1 MQPDLEIV
9 EVRGDESFTAWAHG
23 YPYRT
28 VRWHFHP
35 EYEIQL
41 IVETRGVY
49 FVGDHVGHFEPGNL
63 VLMGPDLPHNW
74 ISDVPAGQSVERRGI
89 VIQFPAQLAT
99 NMAAA
104 FPEFERIAPLLAE
117 SGSGLLFSAETA
129 AAAKPLMESL
139 LEARGLRRVILL
151 LSLLELLVDSNDR
164 QRLASPAFKP
174 DPKAFMSHAI
184 NNVLAHI
191 AANLGDD
198 LREPMLA
205 ELVGQSPSAFSRA
218 FRKHTGQ
225 SFVRYVNRLRISRA
239 CELLTSSEKP
249 VLDVCMDVGFNN
261 VSNFNRQFLLHKRM
275 PPTKFRSFHRMQAA
289 ASRAAASVP

>member
-9 EVRGDESFTAWAHG
+9 ELRGDESFTAWAHG

-41 IVETRGVY
+41 IVQTRGVY

-63 VLMGPDLPHNW
+63 VLVGPDLPHNW
-74 ISDVPAGQSVERRGI
+74 ISDVPAGQSVERRSI
-89 VIQFPAQLAT
+89 VVQFKAELAK
-99 NMAAA
+99 NMGVA
-104 FPEFERIAPLLAE
+104 FPEFERIASLLAE
-117 SGSGLLFSAETA
+117 SGSGLLFCARTA
-129 AAAKPLMESL
+129 IAAKPIMESL
-139 LEARGLRRVILL
+139 LQASGLRRVILL
-151 LSLLELLVDSNDR
+151 LSLLDLLASNSQR
-164 QRLASPAFKP
+164 QRLASPAFRP
-174 DPKAFMSHAI
+174 DPKAFMPHAI

-191 AANLGDD
+191 AANLGDE

-205 ELVGQSPSAFSRA
+205 ALVGLSPSAFSRS

-239 CELLTSSEKP
+239 CELLTNSEKP

-261 VSNFNRQFLLHKRM
+261 VSNFNRQFLLHKHM
-275 PPTKFRSFHRMQAA
+275 PPTKFRNFHRMQAA
-289 ASRAAASVP
+289 PSRAAGP

>member
-9 EVRGDESFTAWAHG
+9 EVRGDESFTCWAHG

-41 IVETRGVY
+41 IVETQGVY

-89 VIQFPAQLAT
+89 VIQFPAGLMQ
-99 NMAAA
+99 NMAGT

-117 SGSGLLFSAETA
+117 SGSGLLFSVETA
-129 AAAKPLMESL
+129 AAAKPIMESL
-139 LEARGLRRVILL
+139 LQARGLRRVILL
-151 LSLLELLVDSNDR
+151 LSLLELLADGNDR

-205 ELVGQSPSAFSRA
+205 ELVGQSPSAFSRS

-225 SFVRYVNRLRISRA
+225 
-239 CELLTSSEKP
+239 
-249 VLDVCMDVGFNN
+249 
-261 VSNFNRQFLLHKRM
+261 
-275 PPTKFRSFHRMQAA
+275 
-289 ASRAAASVP
+289 

>member
-9 EVRGDESFTAWAHG
+9 EVRSDESFTCWAHG

-41 IVETRGVY
+41 IVETQGVY

-74 ISDVPAGQSVERRGI
+74 ISDVPPGQSVERRGI
-89 VIQFPAQLAT
+89 VIQFPASLAQG
-99 NMAAA
+99 MAAS
-104 FPEFERIAPLLAE
+104 FPEFQRIAPLLAE

-129 AAAKPLMESL
+129 AAAKPIMESL

-151 LSLLELLVDSNDR
+151 LSLLELLADGQDR

-191 AANLGDD
+191 AANLGDE

-205 ELVGQSPSAFSRA
+205 ELVGQSPSAFSRS

-239 CELLTSSEKP
+239 CELLTNSEKP

-275 PPTKFRSFHRMQAA
+275 PPTKFRNFHRMQAA
-289 ASRAAASVP
+289 ASRAASPP

>member
-9 EVRGDESFTAWAHG
+9 EVRGDESFTCWAHG

-41 IVETRGVY
+41 IVETQGVY

-63 VLMGPDLPHNW
+63 ALMGPDLPHNW

-89 VIQFPAQLAT
+89 VIQFPASP
-99 NMAAA
+99 M
-104 FPEFERIAPLLAE
+104 
-117 SGSGLLFSAETA
+117 
-129 AAAKPLMESL
+129 MESL

-151 LSLLELLVDSNDR
+151 LSLLELLAGGHDR
-164 QRLASPAFKP
+164 QRLASPAFRP

-191 AANLGDD
+191 AANLADD

-205 ELVGQSPSAFSRA
+205 ELVGQSPSAFSRS

-225 SFVRYVNRLRISRA
+225 SFVRYVNRLRIGRA
-239 CELLTSSEKP
+239 CELLTNSEKP

-275 PPTKFRSFHRMQAA
+275 PPTRFRNFHRMQAA
-289 ASRAAASVP
+289 ASRAADPP

>member
-1 MQPDLEIV
+1 M
-9 EVRGDESFTAWAHG
+9 
-23 YPYRT
+23 
-28 VRWHFHP
+28 
-35 EYEIQL
+35 
-41 IVETRGVY
+41 
-49 FVGDHVGHFEPGNL
+49 
-63 VLMGPDLPHNW
+63 
-74 ISDVPAGQSVERRGI
+74 PAGQSVERRGI
-89 VIQFPAQLAT
+89 VIQFPAGLAK
-99 NMAAA
+99 NMAAT

-117 SGSGLLFSAETA
+117 SGSGLLFPAETA

-151 LSLLELLVDSNDR
+151 LSLLELLADSQDR

-275 PPTKFRSFHRMQAA
+275 PPTKFRNFHRMQAA
-289 ASRAAASVP
+289 ASRAASPP

>member
-89 VIQFPAQLAT
+89 VIQFPAGLVDR
-99 NMAAA
+99 MAGT
-104 FPEFERIAPLLAE
+104 FPEFARIVPLLAE
-117 SGSGLLFSAETA
+117 AGSGLLFSAETA
-129 AAAKPLMESL
+129 VTAKPI
-139 LEARGLRRVILL
+139 RT
-151 LSLLELLVDSNDR
+151 
-164 QRLASPAFKP
+164 SPATTRRTRSNTPSLTFICALP
-174 DPKAFMSHAI
+174 GMER
-184 NNVLAHI
+184 AHHCT
-191 AANLGDD
+191 
-198 LREPMLA
+198 P
-205 ELVGQSPSAFSRA
+205 
-218 FRKHTGQ
+218 
-225 SFVRYVNRLRISRA
+225 
-239 CELLTSSEKP
+239 
-249 VLDVCMDVGFNN
+249 
-261 VSNFNRQFLLHKRM
+261 
-275 PPTKFRSFHRMQAA
+275 
-289 ASRAAASVP
+289 

>member
-9 EVRGDESFTAWAHG
+9 EVQGDESFTAWAHG

-41 IVETRGVY
+41 IVETQGVY

-63 VLMGPDLPHNW
+63 VFMGPDLPHNW
-74 ISDVPAGQSVERRGI
+74 ISDVPTGQSVERRGI
-89 VIQFPAQLAT
+89 VIQFPAALVR
-99 NMAAA
+99 NMAAT
-104 FPEFERIAPLLAE
+104 FPEFRRIEPLLAE
-117 SGSGLLFSAETA
+117 SASGLLFSAATA
-129 AAAKPLMESL
+129 AAAKPIMEAL
-139 LEARGLRRVILL
+139 LEARGLRRVVLL
-151 LSLLELLVDSNDR
+151 LSLFELLVASDDR
-164 QRLASPAFKP
+164 QRLASPAFTP

-191 AANLGDD
+191 AANLGDE

-205 ELVGQSPSAFSRA
+205 ELVGQSPSAFSRS

-225 SFVRYVNRLRISRA
+225 SFVRYVNRLRIGRA
-239 CELLTSSEKP
+239 CELLANSDKP

-275 PPTKFRSFHRMQAA
+275 PPTKFRHFHRMQLA
-289 ASRAAASVP
+289 ASRAANSPP